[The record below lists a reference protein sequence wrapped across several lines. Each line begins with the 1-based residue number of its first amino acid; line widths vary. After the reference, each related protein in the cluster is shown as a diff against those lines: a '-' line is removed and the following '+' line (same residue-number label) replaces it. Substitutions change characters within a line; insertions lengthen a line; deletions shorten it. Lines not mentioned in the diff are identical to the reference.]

1 MSDRDDLA
9 ELIADYPADTEKRDA
24 ADAVIA
30 AGWRPP
36 ARKIQTVAE
45 LDELQPADALLESG
59 KGERNDLAAVIR
71 DNRGNVFARDMHNL
85 EEEVAHGR
93 PAGWWETGTGRD
105 DRDSTTMTFPVT
117 VLLVPA
123 AEVNCGG

>member
-9 ELIADYPADTEKRDA
+9 ELIADYTADSEKRDA

-36 ARKIQTVAE
+36 ARKIETAAE

-71 DNRGNVFARDMHNL
+71 DSRGNVFARDMHNL